1 MNNQPIGVMDSRL
14 GGLSV
19 VRLIQK
25 QLPNES
31 IVFVG
36 DEGHFPYGTKPQ
48 AEVRQFVLKIG
59 KYLEKCPVKLMVIVC
74 NTAKAPALSA
84 VKKEL
89 PIPVLGVIHP
99 GAQAAVDTCPH
110 TIGLIGTDSTI
121 KDGVYEREIH
131 QIDPTIQVISKATQL
146 LVSIV
151 EHGLT
156 DTPKAQQT
164 VNEQLDIFD
173 THPIDTLILGCTHF
187 PF

>member
-59 KYLEKCPVKLMVIVC
+59 KYLEKYPVKLMVIVC
-74 NTAKAPALSA
+74 NTATATALSA

-89 PIPVLGVIHP
+89 RIPVLGVIHP
-99 GAQAAVDTCPH
+99 GAQAAVDTRP
-110 TIGLIGTDSTI
+110 
-121 KDGVYEREIH
+121 
-131 QIDPTIQVISKATQL
+131 
-146 LVSIV
+146 
-151 EHGLT
+151 
-156 DTPKAQQT
+156 
-164 VNEQLDIFD
+164 LD
-173 THPIDTLILGCTHF
+173 
-187 PF
+187 